1 VPALVGLGVELTN
14 ERNKMSLKVKVLG
27 FGLLAMVAMSAF
39 AAMNAS
45 ATVPGHFVSDVHTTT
60 IIGSENTTH
69 KLEFTTHG
77 LEGGIVCDEA
87 SYHGH
92 VTGTTVTSVTIKP
105 TYAKCHTTGGNAG
118 SVVVDVNGCTYTFT
132 VTGGSPA
139 TTEHKIDLVCPAG
152 AAIVLTHG
160 NNCTI
165 TIPPQNNVGSFTYT
179 TDIVNTKHAI
189 TLHANAQFATQYHAG
204 ACVLLG
210 TGHTTTLKG
219 SVTLVGQDVATGVPA
234 SITAT

>member
-1 VPALVGLGVELTN
+1 
-14 ERNKMSLKVKVLG
+14 MSLKVKVLG
-27 FGLLAMVAMSAF
+27 LGLLAMVAMSAF

-45 ATVPGHFVSDVHTTT
+45 ALVQGHFVSDVHTTT
-60 IIGSENTTH
+60 ILGSENTTH
-69 KLEFTTHG
+69 KLEFTSHG

-92 VTGTTVTSVTIKP
+92 VTGTTFTSVTIKP
-105 TYAKCHTTGGNAG
+105 TYAKCHTTGGAAG

-132 VTGGSPA
+132 ITGGNPA
-139 TTEHKIDLVCPAG
+139 TTHSKVHLICPAG
-152 AAIVLTHG
+152 AAIVITHG

-165 TIPPQNNVGSFTYT
+165 TIAPQNNISSVTYT
-179 TDIVNTKHAI
+179 TDVVNAKHAL

-210 TGHTTTLKG
+210 TNHTGTLKG
-219 SVTLVGQDVATGVPA
+219 SATIVGQDVATGLPTG
-234 SITAT
+234 ITST